1 MEPETV
7 RRTDR
12 RRATDS
18 DPRGGGGGGGGGGAP
33 DLPQGGPDGRV
44 TLELASVRQPQ
55 RPLRARGRTVKPIIT
70 LLLLLLL
77 LIVISVR

>member
-1 MEPETV
+1 MEPATV
-7 RRTDR
+7 RRAAR
-12 RRATDS
+12 HRATDS
-18 DPRGGGGGGGGGGAP
+18 DPRGGGGGGGGGAP